1 MLQAKKE
8 ARGCGRDFRAGPARF
23 NSKEAG
29 NGLQH
34 HRQHPIMKQTYKD
47 YTALCN
53 DFKKYVE
60 NLYWRQRNTNQ
71 EENKALNGF

>member
-1 MLQAKKE
+1 MFQAKKE
-8 ARGCGRDFRAGPARF
+8 ARGCGRNFRAGPARF

-34 HRQHPIMKQTYKD
+34 HRQHPIMKQTKKD

-53 DFKKYVE
+53 AFQKYVGYS
-60 NLYWRQRNTNQ
+60 YWKQRNTNHEQ
-71 EENKALNGF
+71 NKALNWF